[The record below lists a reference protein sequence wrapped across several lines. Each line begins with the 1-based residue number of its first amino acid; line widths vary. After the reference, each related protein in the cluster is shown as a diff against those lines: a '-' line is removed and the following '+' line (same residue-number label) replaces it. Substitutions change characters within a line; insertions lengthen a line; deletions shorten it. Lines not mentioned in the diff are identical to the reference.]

1 MGVLRT
7 DSILTGRNADLATD
21 NYVRCSRCEFTCNL
35 DRDRRSPPIGGVGT
49 DYITT
54 EVNYPLP
61 YVGYE
66 EYPLTYEEEY
76 RFIVSHREDL
86 TYNGGILVVPAP
98 ISFGCP
104 QCGNLMYDKEEL

>member
-7 DSILTGRNADLATD
+7 NAVLTGRNADLATD

-35 DRDRRSPPIGGVGT
+35 DRDRKGFERPGAGT
-49 DYITT
+49 DYLTT
-54 EVNYPLP
+54 EINYPRP

-66 EYPLTYEEEY
+66 ELMNYEEEY
-76 RFIVSHREDL
+76 RFIVNHKEDL
-86 TYNGGILVVPAP
+86 TYNGGILVVSAP